1 MFCAV
6 RRNLETQRLRRDYPT
21 PAYAINQIPLRIA
34 TFVAN
39 FNAISQTPS
48 HHLSPPYIALRIM
61 VIASAHPIAGRIL
74 ELLRLLSGRTVDELC
89 DLSVILCIQSLSTLS
104 TRYILYEF
112 ICPQT

>member
-34 TFVAN
+34 IFVAN
-39 FNAISQTPS
+39 FNAISEKRQKPS
-48 HHLSPPYIALRIM
+48 HHLSPPHIALRIM

-89 DLSVILCIQSLSTLS
+89 DLSVILCI
-104 TRYILYEF
+104 
-112 ICPQT
+112 